1 MTIIWGARNRADME
15 TRVLIAD
22 VPLPLAERLDRLAQ
36 QLARPTEAIVQEA
49 LDAWVAQEEERH
61 RLTLEGLADVDAGRL
76 IDHELVESWISS
88 LGTEAPLPAP
98 E

>member
-1 MTIIWGARNRADME
+1 ME
-15 TRVLIAD
+15 TRVLTAD
-22 VPLPLAERLDRLAQ
+22 VPLPLAERLDRLAR

-76 IDHELVESWISS
+76 IDHELVEAWVSS

>member
-1 MTIIWGARNRADME
+1 M
-15 TRVLIAD
+15 
-22 VPLPLAERLDRLAQ
+22 PLPLAERLDRLAQ

-76 IDHELVESWISS
+76 IDHELVEAWVSS

>member
-1 MTIIWGARNRADME
+1 ME
-15 TRVLIAD
+15 TRVLTAD
-22 VPLPLAERLDRLAQ
+22 VPLPLVERLDRLAQ
-36 QLARPTEAIVQEA
+36 QLARPTEAIMQEA

-76 IDHELVESWISS
+76 IDHELVEAWISS
-88 LGTEAPLPAP
+88 VGTEAPLPAP